1 MTKNSSPGAT
11 RAGYDRIAFS
21 GWVARE
27 ARPSIPGMTS
37 WTALG

>member
-11 RAGYDRIAFS
+11 RAGYDRIAFI
-21 GWVARE
+21 GWVDRE
-27 ARPSIPGMTS
+27 PRPPTRGMTS